1 MNLIELN
8 AIKSHL
14 AQQLA
19 DLEGIAV
26 NCRSCTKYDGQCS
39 QYQAEPP
46 QDWLQGLVDCEYWIW
61 DQLPF

>member
-26 NCRSCTKYDGQCS
+26 NCRSCTKYDVQCS
-39 QYQAEPP
+39 QYQATPP
-46 QDWLQGLVDCEYWIW
+46 EDWLHGSIDCEHWNW
-61 DQLPF
+61 DQIPF

>member
-39 QYQAEPP
+39 QYQATPP
-46 QDWLQGLVDCEYWIW
+46 EDWLHGSIDCEHWNW
-61 DQLPF
+61 DQIPF

>member
-19 DLEGIAV
+19 NFEGIAV
-26 NCRSCTKYDGQCS
+26 NCQSCTKYDGQCS
-39 QYQAEPP
+39 QYQATPP
-46 QDWLQGLVDCEYWIW
+46 KDWLHGSIDCEHWNW

>member
-8 AIKSHL
+8 AIKTHL

-19 DLEGIAV
+19 DLDGIKA
-26 NCRSCTKYDGQCS
+26 NCTSCSRYDGKCK

-46 QDWLQGLVDCEYWIW
+46 QDWLQGSVDCEHWNW
-61 DQLPF
+61 DQIPF